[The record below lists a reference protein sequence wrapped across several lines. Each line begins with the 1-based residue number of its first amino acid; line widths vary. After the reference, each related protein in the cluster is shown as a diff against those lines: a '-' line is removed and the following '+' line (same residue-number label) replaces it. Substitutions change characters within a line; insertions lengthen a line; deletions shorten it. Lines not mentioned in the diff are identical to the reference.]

1 MTTSAEPSASGRSPS
16 VRPPDFFIVGQPK
29 SGTTALY
36 EALRAHPQLYL
47 PSLKEPAFLASDLLA
62 GVRGPAVR
70 GRPRTLEDYISLF
83 AAARPEQR
91 IGEATSLYLWSHTAA
106 THIAEIQPR
115 ARIVAILREPASFL
129 RSLHLQLLQDHNES
143 EPDLS
148 RALALEGLRRQGQQ
162 IPGSCRR
169 PAALL
174 YSEYVRY
181 VEQLSRYERVFPA
194 EQMLVLIYDDFLA
207 DNEGT
212 VRRVLRFLG
221 VDDGHPVEVTQAN
234 PTVRLR
240 SKQLDDIVKG
250 VSAGR
255 GDVMRLAKIP
265 VKRLTSRRMRR
276 GALRAVRRR
285 FVYGDP
291 RPEDES
297 FMLELRCR
305 FRGEV
310 LALSE
315 HLGRDLVS
323 LWGYDDLD

>member
-1 MTTSAEPSASGRSPS
+1 MTTSAESDATGPPSS
-16 VRPPDFFIVGQPK
+16 VRLPDFFIVGQPK

-36 EALRAHPQLYL
+36 EALREHHQLYL

-83 AAARPEQR
+83 AEAKPEQR
-91 IGEATSLYLWSHTAA
+91 VGEATSLYLWSRTAA

-115 ARIVAILREPASFL
+115 ARIIAILREPASFL

-143 EPDLS
+143 EPDLGK
-148 RALALEGLRRQGQQ
+148 ALALEDLRREGQQ
-162 IPGSCRR
+162 IPASCRR
-169 PAALL
+169 PAALF

-181 VEQLSRYERVFPA
+181 VEQLSRYERVFSA
-194 EQMLVLIYDDFLA
+194 EQMLVLIYDDFRA

-212 VRRVLRFLG
+212 VKRVLRFLG

-255 GDVMRLAKIP
+255 GDVMRVAKIP
-265 VKRLTSRRMRR
+265 VKTLTSRRMRR

-291 RPEDES
+291 RPEDEG
-297 FMLELRCR
+297 FTLELRRR